1 MRSNV
6 KMFKN
11 QNYFVPKCKSFSYLA
26 LHKMTCILLV
36 HFLFFLI
43 LYLLLFCFAQSSKF
57 YINYFF
63 IYLDLLLFCFAQSSK
78 FYINY
83 FFIYLNLLLFCFAQS
98 SKLYITYFFIYVYF
112 FLLTFFV
119 VTLTF
124 LLPFFTAVCCVSSLL
139 SHPLQDSRF
148 SQR

>member
-43 LYLLLFCFAQSSKF
+43 LY
-57 YINYFF
+57 
-63 IYLDLLLFCFAQSSK
+63 LLLFCFAQSSK

>member
-78 FYINY
+78 
-83 FFIYLNLLLFCFAQS
+83 
-98 SKLYITYFFIYVYF
+98 LYITYFFIYVYF